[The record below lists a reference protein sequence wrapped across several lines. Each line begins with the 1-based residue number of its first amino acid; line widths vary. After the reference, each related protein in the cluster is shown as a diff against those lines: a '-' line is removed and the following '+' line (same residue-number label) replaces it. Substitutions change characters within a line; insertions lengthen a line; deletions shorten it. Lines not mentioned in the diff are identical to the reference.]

1 MFLPAHYA
9 CDVCQR
15 VLESDDERYVYR
27 LEANDDAVASE
38 TADGQIDSDRDY
50 LQEIDDV
57 LERGGDIE
65 DLPLDAE
72 IESHDEYHL
81 CRECWQRFV
90 HECAVRDQA
99 RQLNCTNR

>member
-15 VLESDDERYVYR
+15 VLESEEERFVYR
-27 LEANDDAVASE
+27 LEANDDAVESE

-65 DLPLDAE
+65 DLPLSGE
-72 IESHDEYHL
+72 VEPSNEYHL
-81 CRECWQRFV
+81 CRDCWQRFV
-90 HECAVRDQA
+90 PDLAARERS
-99 RQLNCTNR
+99 RQLNFMNH